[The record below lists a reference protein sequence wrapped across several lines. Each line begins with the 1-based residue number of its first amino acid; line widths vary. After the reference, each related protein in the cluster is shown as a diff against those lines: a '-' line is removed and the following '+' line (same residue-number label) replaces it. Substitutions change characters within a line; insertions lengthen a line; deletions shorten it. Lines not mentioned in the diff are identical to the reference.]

1 MLKFLCGV
9 VVGIWLAQNYD
20 MPDVGKEFGKL
31 QKRYRKSK
39 DVASKDVA
47 SKDVA
52 SKDVASKDG

>member
-52 SKDVASKDG
+52 SKDG